1 MQALLAAQE
10 ALDQNANPRLT
21 LEVLLLDL
29 PTVSTGSAAR

>member
-29 PTVSTGSAAR
+29 PIVSTGNAAR